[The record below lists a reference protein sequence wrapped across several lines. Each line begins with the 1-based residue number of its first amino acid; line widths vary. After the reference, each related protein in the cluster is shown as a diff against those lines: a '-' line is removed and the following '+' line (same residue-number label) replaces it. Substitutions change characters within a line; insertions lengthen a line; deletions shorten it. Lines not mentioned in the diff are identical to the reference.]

1 VVEAEGWKLAAA
13 ITKSYFEQ
21 AMPFIWDKLVENFEK
36 VIMDDGNKKYVD
48 ATLRFA
54 EAYAIMIQQ
63 QLQQDEEEKNK
74 DLEKVNSLYKEGKRE
89 KELILFHCMIVRRV
103 VDKNDRKVSSGC
115 VKSFII
121 KCESGCL

>member
-1 VVEAEGWKLAAA
+1 VVESEGWKVAAA

-21 AMPFIWDKLVENFEK
+21 TMPFIWDKLVENFEK
-36 VIMDDGNKKYVD
+36 VIMDDGNKKYGD

-74 DLEKVNSLYKEGKRE
+74 DLEKVNSIYKEGERE
-89 KELILFHCMIVRRV
+89 KELILFYCMIVR
-103 VDKNDRKVSSGC
+103 
-115 VKSFII
+115 
-121 KCESGCL
+121 